1 MIGAADVVLLY
12 ASDCPNVTEARAR
25 LRSALAAAGL
35 SSAWREVDLDAT
47 NTPPDWKRFGSPTIL
62 VGGADVVPG
71 AVGGGSCCRVYEG
84 LTRAPSVE
92 AIVEA
97 LARSKGGSSR

>member
-1 MIGAADVVLLY
+1 MIAAADVVLLY
-12 ASDCPNVTEARAR
+12 ARDCPNVNEARAR
-25 LRSALAAAGL
+25 LRDALAAAGL
-35 SSAWREVDLDAT
+35 SATWREVDLDAPD
-47 NTPPDWKRFGSPTIL
+47 TPPDWKRFGSPTIL
-62 VGGADVVPG
+62 VDGDDVVPAAVAG
-71 AVGGGSCCRVYEG
+71 ACCRVYEG